1 MKIRATEIRKGQILR
16 YQNKM
21 VKVTSHKHITPGKG
35 NSGVAVTMK
44 DLDKGTNLNNRF
56 RSGDQIEK
64 LNVDEL
70 KMEYLYQEGDQ
81 YIFMNTENYEQIHIS
96 HEAVED
102 SIKYIAPNSSV
113 SISFVEE
120 KPVAIT
126 LPGKVTLKV
135 EETDP
140 PVKGS
145 AGSNLTK
152 DAKLESGFLVKVPT
166 FIAAGDSV
174 VVDTDSGDYV
184 SRA

>member
-1 MKIRATEIRKGQILR
+1 
-16 YQNKM
+16 M

-70 KMEYLYQEGDQ
+70 KMEYLYQDGSE
-81 YIFMNTENYEQIHIS
+81 YIFMNSETYDQIHLN
-96 HEAVED
+96 ETAVEG
-102 SIKYIAPNSSV
+102 SIQYLVPNSSV

-120 KPVAIT
+120 KAVSIT

-135 EETDP
+135 EQTDP
-140 PVKGS
+140 PVKGPT
-145 AGSNLTK
+145 GTNLMK
-152 DAKLESGFLVKVPT
+152 DAALESGLSIKVPA
-166 FIAAGDSV
+166 FIASGDSV
-174 VVDTDSGDYV
+174 VVDTDSGQYV